1 MKDLEIRGAGNLL
14 GGEQSGHIAGV
25 GFDLYLRMVGDAV
38 EAYKRGVGLGD
49 DEEAAEPDLKVELP
63 IDANIP
69 EDYLPHERLRLEA
82 YAKMAAA
89 KSDSD
94 VDDVLAE
101 LADRYGP
108 VPEPTQNLAQLA
120 RLRVYAASLGVY
132 EIVAQG
138 KSIRFAPVA
147 LPESGAMRVKRLYPG
162 TVIKPATRTLV
173 VPAPGTR
180 GLRRE
185 TLSASEL
192 LRWAQVFLHAVV
204 AGEAEYETEATKYRS
219 S

>member
-1 MKDLEIRGAGNLL
+1 M
-14 GGEQSGHIAGV
+14 
-25 GFDLYLRMVGDAV
+25 
-38 EAYKRGVGLGD
+38 
-49 DEEAAEPDLKVELP
+49 
-63 IDANIP
+63 
-69 EDYLPHERLRLEA
+69 
-82 YAKMAAA
+82 
-89 KSDSD
+89 
-94 VDDVLAE
+94 
-101 LADRYGP
+101 
-108 VPEPTQNLAQLA
+108 
-120 RLRVYAASLGVY
+120 Y

-185 TLSASEL
+185 TLSATEL

-219 S
+219 R